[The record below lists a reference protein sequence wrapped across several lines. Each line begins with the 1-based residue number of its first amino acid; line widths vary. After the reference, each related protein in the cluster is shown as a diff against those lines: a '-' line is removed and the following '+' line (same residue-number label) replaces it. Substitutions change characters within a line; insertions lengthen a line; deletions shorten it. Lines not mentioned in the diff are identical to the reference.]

1 MQDYIAKE
9 NIIRIGPYLYKMVLC
24 IGKWR
29 ILRLM

>member
-9 NIIRIGPYLYKMVLC
+9 NVIRIGPHLYKVVLC

>member
-9 NIIRIGPYLYKMVLC
+9 NIIRIGPYLYKVALC
-24 IGKWR
+24 IGKLR

>member
-1 MQDYIAKE
+1 MQDYIKDE
-9 NIIRIGPYLYKMVLC
+9 KVIRIGPYLYKVVLC

>member
-1 MQDYIAKE
+1 MQDFIAKE
-9 NIIRIGPYLYKMVLC
+9 NIMRIGPYLYKVVLC

>member
-9 NIIRIGPYLYKMVLC
+9 NIIRIGPYLYKVVFC

>member
-9 NIIRIGPYLYKMVLC
+9 NIIRIGPYLYKVVLC
-24 IGKWR
+24 IGKWH

>member
-1 MQDYIAKE
+1 MQDYITKE
-9 NIIRIGPYLYKMVLC
+9 NIIRIGPYLYKVVLC

>member
-9 NIIRIGPYLYKMVLC
+9 NIIRIGPYLYKVVLC
-24 IGKWR
+24 ISKWR